1 MAREKIKIKK
11 IDNLTARQVTF
22 SKRRRGLIKKA
33 EELSV
38 LCDAEVALLIF
49 SATGKFFEY
58 SSSSVKEVIARYN
71 LHSTNL
77 GKLEYPSLGLQMR
90 GEDLQG
96 LNLEDLKQLERMLEV
111 SLTRVLHTKE
121 EKIMSEINA
130 LEFKGAR
137 LMEENKMLKQQ
148 MLRLSNDRT
157 PVLVDSDVH
166 VAAEEG
172 VSSESAANV
181 CSCNSG
187 PPADDDSSDTSLKLG
202 PPCPN

>member
-77 GKLEYPSLGLQMR
+77 GKLEYPSLGLQ
-90 GEDLQG
+90 
-96 LNLEDLKQLERMLEV
+96 
-111 SLTRVLHTKE
+111 E